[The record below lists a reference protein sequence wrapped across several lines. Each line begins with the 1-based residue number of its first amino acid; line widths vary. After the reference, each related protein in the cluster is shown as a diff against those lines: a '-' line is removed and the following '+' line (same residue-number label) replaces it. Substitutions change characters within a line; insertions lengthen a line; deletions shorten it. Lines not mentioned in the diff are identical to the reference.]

1 MAYLV
6 LILASTCSVVASVVL
21 KMAGQAPNLQLIN
34 LQDGFRY
41 ILAIACYGTGFVFY
55 ALSLRQ
61 LDLTLAYPLMVAM
74 SILGIFAYGAFSG
87 TEQFGWVRLAGAAMV
102 ATGAFLLIK

>member
-6 LILASTCSVVASVVL
+6 LILASACSVVASVAL
-21 KMAGQAPNLQLIN
+21 KMAGQVHNHQLIN
-34 LQDGFRY
+34 LQEGFRY
-41 ILAIACYGTGFVFY
+41 ILAIACYGAGFVFY

-74 SILGIFAYGAFSG
+74 SIIGIFAYGAFSG
-87 TEQFGWVRLAGAAMV
+87 AEQFGWIRLAGAAMV